1 MDELSRMLDGS
12 SGMMILLICI
22 VVLGALILWVAAWI
36 MLPFAV
42 FGLKKRFDE
51 LIEKHDSVVKKYDH
65 IISSQNMIMT
75 RLEWIIY
82 ATNKESY
89 NEFLVATKKDT
100 K

>member
-12 SGMMILLICI
+12 SGMMILLISI

-42 FGLKKRFDE
+42 FGLKKRVDE
-51 LIEKHDSVVKKYDH
+51 LIENQNSVMKKFDNM
-65 IISSQNMIMT
+65 IISQNMIMT

-82 ATNKESY
+82 ATNKDSY
-89 NEFLVATKKDT
+89 KEFLVATKKDT
-100 K
+100 Q